1 MISPI
6 GTVEPSP
13 GLKPRD
19 TSLPYEWSPARDAG
33 KYLPELGRI
42 YVNCDCLLLVLQK
55 KRFKSFFPAPR
66 WGLNLYLYSF
76 PGVETY
82 GLGSGVPSG
91 LDS

>member
-13 GLKPRD
+13 GFQPRD

-55 KRFKSFFPAPR
+55 KTIQEFFSCAPM
-66 WGLNLYLYSF
+66 GLESLFAIF
-76 PGVETY
+76 PRG
-82 GLGSGVPSG
+82 
-91 LDS
+91 